1 MRGLSEQNKTKDLLL
16 GNATIQ
22 AKLDRYK
29 DIPMRKQLDAARKHL
44 AMEIRIKYP

>member
-1 MRGLSEQNKTKDLLL
+1 MQGLSKQNSTKELLL

-29 DIPMRKQLDAARKHL
+29 DIPMRQQLDAARKHL
-44 AMEIRIKYP
+44 ALEIRIKFP